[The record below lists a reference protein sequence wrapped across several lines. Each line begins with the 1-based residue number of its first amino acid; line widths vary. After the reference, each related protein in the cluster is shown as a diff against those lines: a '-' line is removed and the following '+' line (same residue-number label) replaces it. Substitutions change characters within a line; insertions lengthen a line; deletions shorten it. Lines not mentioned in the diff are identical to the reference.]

1 MREFVISMDDPQE
14 RWEELYSAIEGAAA
28 RMAKEGEEAVASFPG
43 LIYIPGAAA

>member
-14 RWEELYSAIEGAAA
+14 RWDELYSAIEGAAA
-28 RMAKEGEEAVASFPG
+28 RTAKEGEEALASFPG